1 MMDLQEAIRAHS
13 DWKTKLRG
21 AISAKSQLDAKTI
34 ARDDCCVLGKWLH
47 GESRPTYGPLAS
59 HQACV
64 RKHAAFHLEA
74 SKVANEINKGR
85 YAEAQ
90 SMLETGSPYALAS
103 NEVVFAIGALK
114 REAKL

>member
-21 AISAKSQLDAKTI
+21 AISSKSQLDVSTI
-34 ARDDCCVLGKWLH
+34 ARDDCCALGKWLH

-59 HQACV
+59 HKACV
-64 RKHAAFHLEA
+64 TKHASFHKEA
-74 SKVANEINKGR
+74 AKVAGAINKGS
-85 YAEAQ
+85 YGEALE
-90 SMLETGSPYALAS
+90 MLELGKAYALAS

>member
-21 AISAKSQLDAKTI
+21 AISAKSQLDVATI
-34 ARDDCCVLGKWLH
+34 ARDDCCLLGKWLH
-47 GESRPTYGPLAS
+47 GESRPTFGPLAS

-64 RKHAAFHLEA
+64 KKHALFHQEA
-74 SKVANEINKGR
+74 SKVAAAINKGQ
-85 YAEAQ
+85 YDLAQ
-90 SMLETGSPYALAS
+90 SMLETGKPYAAAS